1 MSEPAKRSPEC
12 KLQVVLSV
20 LRGEG
25 VCGGGRAPEYEHTL
39 EASRGVVGFPDV
51 RRGRTSS

>member
-25 VCGGGRAPEYEHTL
+25 VCGGGRAPESEHTFP
-39 EASRGVVGFPDV
+39 AVAFPDV